1 MKVQYVKLLLLVFL
15 NKGASEKDPC
25 SNHKLLPKA
34 EYRGKQCLLYDV
46 GSATCDRGLDSG
58 WYAVKQNNKFVEMPT
73 SCPPTFSCDTAA
85 PIWLN
90 GSNPNST
97 EGIVE
102 RQLCVRGIYDGE
114 CCKSTVS
121 AKMKNCG
128 AFYVYYLAYTDT
140 CDYAYCFGNDKCP
153 ATAYT
158 NFTMTPSTVLSP
170 SDPCRSAVPLYK
182 AGLRGTNCPVYDVG
196 KPICDRL
203 LSVGWYSVKV
213 NGKNLDMPNTCIN
226 AGTCGTSASIWL
238 DGTLPLRPYE
248 IVRRKACIT
257 GFLPG
262 ECCKKSYNVM
272 VKNCLS
278 YNVYYLPYTDSCD
291 EAFCFGN
298 EKCIFPKVEV
308 SDNSSKMTGIYV
320 GIGVVIFLLVLI
332 ILLLTIKFWNRCNG
346 RGLKVENEKTGQR
359 NFTASPPPPYKA

>member
-1 MKVQYVKLLLLVFL
+1 MKVQYVKLLLLVLL

-58 WYAVKQNNKFVEMPT
+58 WYAVKQNNKYVEMPT
-73 SCPPTFSCDTAA
+73 SCPPPFSCDTAA

-102 RQLCVRGIYDGE
+102 RQLCVRGIYDDE

-158 NFTMTPSTVLSP
+158 NYTMTPSTVLSP

-182 AGLRGTNCPVYDVG
+182 AGLRGTYCPVYDVG

-213 NGKNLDMPNTCIN
+213 NGKNVDMPNACIN

-238 DGTLPLRPYE
+238 D
-248 IVRRKACIT
+248 
-257 GFLPG
+257 
-262 ECCKKSYNVM
+262 
-272 VKNCLS
+272 
-278 YNVYYLPYTDSCD
+278 
-291 EAFCFGN
+291 GN

-308 SDNSSKMTGIYV
+308 SDNSSKMTGIYA

-346 RGLKVENEKTGQR
+346 RGLKVENEKIGQR
-359 NFTASPPPPYKA
+359 NFTASPPPPYKE